1 MSEQQKIRVAVVFG
15 GRSSEHEISCVT
27 AGGVMSVID
36 TDRYEVVPIGITRDG
51 DWRVVTADPGEL
63 AIVDGRLPSVPDTG
77 AKLALALDTPG
88 AFLEVP
94 PDAVPRLV
102 GQVDVV
108 LPLLHGPF
116 GEDGTIQG
124 LLEMAEVRYAGAG
137 VFASAAS
144 MDKVFMKALLTGQG
158 LKTGPYLAVSDRAW
172 TRDRKRVLDNVAAL
186 GGVVFVKPARAG
198 SSIGISR
205 VPDAT
210 DTAAVTEAIEA
221 ARAHDPKVIVE
232 AGIRGREIECGVLES
247 LDGGEPDVS
256 LPAEIHVAEGY
267 DFYDFEAKYLSSSSL
282 SIPADLPDEVTR
294 RVRRLAADA
303 FDALG
308 CEGLARVDF
317 FYGDDGE
324 IYVNELNTMP
334 GFTPS
339 SAFPQ
344 MWAASGLDY
353 PALVDR
359 LIRTALNRR
368 TGLR

>member
-1 MSEQQKIRVAVVFG
+1 
-15 GRSSEHEISCVT
+15 SSEHEISCVT
-27 AGGVMSVID
+27 AGSVMSAID
-36 TDRYEVVPIGITRDG
+36 TDRYDILPIGITRDG
-51 DWRVVTADPGEL
+51 DWRLVTADPSEL
-63 AIVDGRLPSVPDTG
+63 AIVDGKLPAVPDSG
-77 AKLALALDTPG
+77 ARLALALDTPG
-88 AFLEVP
+88 AFLEVA
-94 PDAVPRLV
+94 PDSLPRLV

-124 LLEMAEVRYAGAG
+124 LLELAGVRYVGAG

-144 MDKVFMKALLTGQG
+144 MDKVFMKALLTAQG
-158 LKTGPYLAVSDRAW
+158 LKTGPYPAVSDRAW
-172 TRDRKRVLDNVAAL
+172 TRHRKRALDNIAAL

-232 AGIRGREIECGVLES
+232 AGIQGREIECGVVES
-247 LDGGEPDVS
+247 LDGGGPDVS

-267 DFYDFEAKYLSSSSL
+267 DFYDFEAKYLSNSGL
-282 SIPADLPDEVTR
+282 SIPADLPDEVTQ
-294 RVRRLAADA
+294 RVRKLAAEA

-324 IYVNELNTMP
+324 IYINEINTMP
-334 GFTPS
+334 G
-339 SAFPQ
+339 
-344 MWAASGLDY
+344 
-353 PALVDR
+353 
-359 LIRTALNRR
+359 
-368 TGLR
+368 